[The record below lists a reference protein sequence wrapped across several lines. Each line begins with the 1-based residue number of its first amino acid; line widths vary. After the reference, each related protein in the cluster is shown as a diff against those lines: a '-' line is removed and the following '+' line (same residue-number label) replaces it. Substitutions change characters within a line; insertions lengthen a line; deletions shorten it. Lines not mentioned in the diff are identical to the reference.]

1 MRISQP
7 GRGGYSRHSNG
18 YAIALACVLAA
29 VLAGLSLL
37 FLTVGARDIS
47 MQAIGPV
54 FLPAYDPGLMQPSFW
69 SARLRLPRLLAALLC
84 GAGFAVSGAL
94 MQGVTNN
101 PMASPSI
108 LGVNAGGRP
117 GPGSGHDFLSRCR
130 IDRDDFFSPLLAL
143 PWRPFSSWPWL
154 SVSAV
159 LLPKFI

>member
-47 MQAIGPV
+47 MQAIGQS
-54 FLPAYDPGLMQPSFW
+54 FTAYDPDNAAQLLV
-69 SARLRLPRLLAALLC
+69 RTLRLPRLLAALLC

-101 PMASPSI
+101 PMASLQTSKSSLPTI
-108 LGVNAGGRP
+108 
-117 GPGSGHDFLSRCR
+117 
-130 IDRDDFFSPLLAL
+130 IAL
-143 PWRPFSSWPWL
+143 PKSSL
-154 SVSAV
+154 LGRRQLQSVGTLFA
-159 LLPKFI
+159 

>member
-18 YAIALACVLAA
+18 FAIALACVLAA

-37 FLTVGARDIS
+37 FLTVGARDVS
-47 MQAIGPV
+47 MQAIGQS
-54 FLPAYDPGLMQPSFW
+54 FTAYDPDNAAQLLV
-69 SARLRLPRLLAALLC
+69 RTLRLPRLLAALLC

-108 LGVNAGGRP
+108 LGVNAGAGLGLAVAMIFFP
-117 GPGSGHDFLSRCR
+117 DAELTGT
-130 IDRDDFFSPLLAL
+130 IFSPLLAL